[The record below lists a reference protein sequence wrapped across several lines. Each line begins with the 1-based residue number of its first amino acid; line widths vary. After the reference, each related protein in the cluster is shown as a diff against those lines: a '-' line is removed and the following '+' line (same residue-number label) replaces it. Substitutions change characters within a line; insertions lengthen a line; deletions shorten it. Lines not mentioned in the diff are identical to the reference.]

1 MAMKPYGVELMN
13 YIFGDFYRDTSILI
27 CLIVI
32 WIMQKANRRKYLNK
46 LCVVFKVIESNGQ
59 FYSWINILTRKY
71 EKKNLLLKIIQKWLI
86 KHVKISTDFQNR
98 LY

>member
-32 WIMQKANRRKYLNK
+32 WIMQKANR
-46 LCVVFKVIESNGQ
+46 IG
-59 FYSWINILTRKY
+59 NILINYVSFSR
-71 EKKNLLLKIIQKWLI
+71 
-86 KHVKISTDFQNR
+86 
-98 LY
+98 